1 MSRAAALSVAPS
13 LQVVSDAG
21 AEAAAL
27 IGLGQTAQKATFGVR
42 LAQLLD
48 GRLLIH
54 GTSGAGKSWL
64 LRRLLEQSSGRIQ
77 QIVIDPE
84 GEFRSLAESADYPL
98 IDASRLDGRGFAA
111 LGLRVRAQRLSVVLD
126 VSQVDRESQMVAVAG
141 FLRAIVECPREHWH
155 PALVVIDEAHLFAPF
170 GGQGIETTATRR
182 AVTAAVVDLM
192 SRGRKRGLATA
203 IATLRLA
210 RLSKSV
216 MSEATNFLVGRNMLD
231 LDIRR
236 AAQIIGW
243 DARRAFEM
251 MPHLAPGHFIASGT
265 AFTHA
270 AAIAT
275 IGAVRSRHLG
285 AAPEMSTPPL
295 PSAEEA
301 EALLGIEDL
310 NEEAE
315 EAQDRLPAGARA
327 VRGFMLHGSAALA
340 ARIVQE
346 LLPLFPNGAAI
357 AELGTHLG
365 ATAAEVH
372 AAIDLLA
379 EWGAVVLGDGA
390 VRIER
395 AMRDRARC

>member
-1 MSRAAALSVAPS
+1 VAPVTAAMKAPQ
-13 LQVVSDAG
+13 LQVVSDAID
-21 AEAAAL
+21 ADL
-27 IGLGQTAQKATFGVR
+27 IFLGRTAQKQPFGIG
-42 LAQLLD
+42 LPQLLD

-98 IDASRLDGRGFAA
+98 IDASRLDGRGFAS

-203 IATLRLA
+203 IATMRLA

-216 MSEATNFLVGRNMLD
+216 VSEATNFLVGRNMLD

-243 DARRAFEM
+243 DARRAFDL
-251 MPHLAPGHFIASGT
+251 MPVLAPGHFVASGP
-265 AFTHA
+265 AFSHA

-275 IGAVRSRHLG
+275 IGPVRSRHMG

-301 EALLGIEDL
+301 EQLLGIDDL
-310 NEEAE
+310 NQETEDA
-315 EAQDRLPAGARA
+315 AGRLPAGFRA
-327 VRGFMLHGSAALA
+327 VRGFLLQESAPLA
-340 ARIVQE
+340 ASIVRE
-346 LLPLFPNGAAI
+346 LLPLFPDGVAVADLAAHLGASEQAVAAAI
-357 AELGTHLG
+357 A
-365 ATAAEVH
+365 
-372 AAIDLLA
+372 LLD
-379 EWGAVVLGDGA
+379 EYNAVTTKGGA

-395 AMRDRARC
+395 GMRDRTRC